1 MRSPVELQKELVCI
15 DVELKSLIREI
26 LSCGDLDGVSRK
38 NREASDAMHKMNR
51 MIREIG
57 NLAEAAPRV
66 NREEMM
72 SLVDTYRKVQ
82 LDNQSALRRA
92 NVTAQ
97 KALDN
102 KQRSEL
108 FHTDAIPGREDGIR
122 KRGKMESEVLV
133 RSSGSVNANL
143 LTISRIMSDQVQS
156 SNTALSQ
163 LEETSSRIVE
173 NCEEAK
179 SMGNVIHQ
187 SSKLLTKYDR
197 RETTDKILIFF
208 SFLFFYACVFY
219 VIKKRAGI
227 PFSWVWSWL
236 F

>member
-15 DVELKSLIREI
+15 DVKLKSLISEV
-26 LSCGDLDGVSRK
+26 LSCEDLEGVALK
-38 NREASDAMHKMNR
+38 NREASEAMHKMNR
-51 MIREIG
+51 MIRAVEC
-57 NLAEAAPRV
+57 LADGATRT

-82 LDNQSALRRA
+82 LDNQSSLRKA

-97 KALDN
+97 NALEA

-108 FHTDAIPGREDGIR
+108 FYTNACPGQGDGIK

-133 RSSGSVNANL
+133 RSSTNVTSNL

-156 SNTALSQ
+156 STTALNQ
-163 LEETSSRIVE
+163 LEETSTRIVE
-173 NCEEAK
+173 SGEEAK
-179 SMGNVIHQ
+179 AMGNVIHQ

-208 SFLFFYACVFY
+208 SFLFFFACVFY
-219 VIKKRAGI
+219 VFKKRAGI
-227 PFSWVWSWL
+227 PFSWLWSWL